1 MRGAAAVSL
10 CVCMALLLTGC
21 WDRREINDV
30 AFVVGTAIDLEK
42 DGYRGTL
49 QIPLVGQ
56 MGGPQG
62 GGGGTSGSKA
72 WHIESAFGKTIRGA
86 TEALQDH
93 LSRVL
98 NFSHRRV
105 FVIGMPLASQGVMP
119 FFDAVFRIPQNR
131 LSAFPL
137 VAIGDAK
144 DILTADAPI
153 EKMPAEMLR
162 EVAQLATVDPI
173 NLRIF
178 FYSLLTEGID
188 PIAPAVKRISSATN
202 IKKSKSTI
210 ELAGVALFRHDR
222 LAAIL
227 SEDDALGLLIA
238 MNQARSPL
246 IDVKPPHGAKG
257 TIMIQLQQSITSIEP
272 KVKGARIGFDVTIM
286 AHGNVAEKMSDY
298 PTSTTVQR
306 DALERAVE
314 SRLTKMVEHAI
325 RESQRHQSDPI
336 GFGDAL
342 HRKQPRVWK
351 DVRGRWEREELPRAD
366 IRVRARVHLE
376 HDGALTKSLEQM
388 K

>member
-1 MRGAAAVSL
+1 MKFSAAISA

-30 AFVVGTAIDLEK
+30 AFVVGTAIDIEK

-86 TEALQDH
+86 TEAEQDH
-93 LSRVL
+93 LSRIL

-105 FVIGMPLASQGVMP
+105 FVIGKPLASRGVMP
-119 FFDAVFRIPQNR
+119 IFDAVFRIPQNR
-131 LSAFPL
+131 LGAFPL
-137 VAIGDAK
+137 VALGDAK
-144 DILTADAPI
+144 DILTADAPV

-162 EVAQLATVDPI
+162 EVAQLATADPI

-188 PIAPAVKRISSATN
+188 PIAPAVKRISAAPN
-202 IKKSKSTI
+202 IKKSKSTL
-210 ELAGVALFRHDR
+210 ELAGIAVFRHDK
-222 LAAIL
+222 LAAVL
-227 SEDDALGLLIA
+227 TEDDAMGLLIA
-238 MNQARSPL
+238 MNQARSPIL
-246 IDVKPPHGAKG
+246 DVKAPGGSEG
-257 TIMIQLQQSITSIEP
+257 TIIVQLQQSKTKIEP
-272 KVKGARIGFDVTIM
+272 KVDGGRIRFDLTIM
-286 AHGNVAEKMSDY
+286 AHGNVTEKMSDY

-306 DALERAVE
+306 DGLEHAAE
-314 SRLTKMVEHAI
+314 KRLTDIVEHAI
-325 RESQRHQSDPI
+325 RKSQRHQADPI
-336 GFGDAL
+336 GFGDVL
-342 HRKQPRVWK
+342 HRKHPRLWR
-351 DVRGRWEREELPRAD
+351 DVRDRWEREELPEMEF
-366 IRVRARVHLE
+366 RVRARVHLE